1 MRKIFKIIF
10 VIILAVILLWV
21 ISGIIDFS
29 LVNGFE
35 KKPIFAIPTVT
46 ADDGGSGTYQGLG
59 YSFEI
64 EGDFMSVDEPPR
76 VTYYEYYI
84 LGSLISKGNT
94 D

>member
-1 MRKIFKIIF
+1 MSKITKIIL
-10 VIILAVILLWV
+10 VIILAVILLWIV
-21 ISGIIDFS
+21 TGIIDYS
-29 LVNGFE
+29 RVIGFE

-64 EGDFMSVDEPPR
+64 EGDFMSVDELPR

-84 LGSLISKGNT
+84 LGNLICT
-94 D
+94 RC